1 MSDTFIIQEI
11 GAGPATAP
19 AGTFGGERF
28 EWTAD
33 NQAAPEDGWKMPRS
47 QRVVVQHYPGSQ
59 RAVHQKLGPRFG
71 THRLNGLW
79 ADRHMG
85 EGVAEATALRFGEM
99 VDRGNDVRISC
110 GTWVFVGTI
119 EDYTPE
125 FRDDA
130 EYGYEFTFIPRYQR
144 PGLGPSASAVRASL
158 PGAALLTPTQLGD
171 QASAY
176 VDTMHD
182 LQDGVARYMLTG
194 TLHDDV
200 SSSLALIESARGNV
214 TAQII
219 AGDGLSAQASV
230 AHASLGGA
238 ASAHLDV
245 TFALNSGEAVA
256 WDDGSHLLDF
266 EAWRRV
272 SDAAALL
279 LVYQS
284 AVAQRE
290 LRRRAQPNAVRV
302 ERPFDGEDI
311 RVFAAKHGADWRQ
324 VALRNDVAGMT
335 LSADM
340 ALIIPERTG

>member
-1 MSDTFIIQEI
+1 MSDVFIIQEI

-19 AGTFGGERF
+19 AGTFGGEQF
-28 EWTAD
+28 VWTAD

-59 RAVHQKLGPRFG
+59 RAVHQKLGPRHG
-71 THRLNGLW
+71 THRMSGMW

-85 EGVAEATALRFGEM
+85 EGVAEATALRFADM

-110 GTWVFVGTI
+110 GAWVFVGTI
-119 EDYTPE
+119 EDYTPD

-144 PGLGPSASAVRASL
+144 PGEGPSASAVRASL

-171 QASAY
+171 LASAY
-176 VDTMHD
+176 VDSMHD
-182 LQDGVARYMLTG
+182 LQDGVASFMLTG
-194 TLHDDV
+194 TLHADV
-200 SSSLALIESARGNV
+200 SSSLELIESARGNV
-214 TAQII
+214 TAQVR
-219 AGDGLSAQASV
+219 AGSGLSAQASV
-230 AHASLGGA
+230 AHASLGAA

-245 TFALNSGEAVA
+245 TFALNSGEAVG

-266 EAWRRV
+266 EAWRRM
-272 SDAAALL
+272 SDASAIL

-284 AVAQRE
+284 AIAERE
-290 LRRRAQPNAVRV
+290 LRRRSQPNAVRV
-302 ERPFDGEDI
+302 ERPFAGEDI
-311 RVFAAKHGADWRQ
+311 RAFSARHGADWRQ

-335 LSADM
+335 LDGTV
-340 ALIIPERTG
+340 ALVIPERGG